1 MWQIASTTLFPL
13 KQSAEGTPLGVAVEP
28 APAHSTVPAAQ
39 RSQLAV
45 AVMATRAPVVSVTP
59 VFTQSFTLTS
69 TVKLVDDVARHPDA
83 PQHFCPDVQQL

>member
-1 MWQIASTTLFPL
+1 MWQIANTTLFEL
-13 KQSAEGTPLGVAVEP
+13 EQSAAGTPLGVAVEP

-45 AVMATRAPVVSVTP
+45 AEIATAEPAVSVTP
-59 VFTQSFTLTS
+59 VFSHSFVLTL
-69 TVKLVDDVARHPDA
+69 TVKLVVDAGRHPDA